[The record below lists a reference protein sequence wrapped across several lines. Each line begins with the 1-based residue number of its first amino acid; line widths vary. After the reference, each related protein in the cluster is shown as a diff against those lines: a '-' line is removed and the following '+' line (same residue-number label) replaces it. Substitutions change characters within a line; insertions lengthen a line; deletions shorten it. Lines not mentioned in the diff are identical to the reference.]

1 MPSPQSSQNFQNPA
15 TVVEPATATDLS
27 LTAAGSAPSDE
38 TKGACALPNETE
50 GAGRQ
55 GEMQNT
61 SVSSGRPSP
70 KTSPSGSPRSSKTSG
85 RKKLVVGARPFVPPH
100 LSCCHLSQH
109 DAQHGVPTD
118 AELSEA
124 DAEVVRHRQALATAQ
139 RRAAE
144 LHRHRAQGSARVSGA
159 HTGGISKVQVRA
171 LERAGEPPKCG
182 YCHKAGHW
190 NHNGPTGAKAGGC
203 PDKYPCSI
211 CNASDHCGR
220 QHRRQACSKPPVS
233 EGFATPVS
241 RPSSSSAS
249 SPPPSPR
256 MQVDP
261 AEVSPATGSVEQGE
275 HSDPLGVRAEERV
288 PSQLCA
294 RAAEVVKA
302 CRDDLRKLEQE
313 QLATSAGNV
322 QGDEQSA
329 QQGERSAAEVHLQ
342 ADVPTEAAKNSAPD
356 LSAERGAD
364 QDQSGRPEAD
374 RQERSLQQE
383 ESLLGSE
390 KGVRPA
396 LPDGAALHG
405 ARPKGWIDKFPAYA
419 ELKRNREAQDA
430 RDGKPRHQAR

>member
-1 MPSPQSSQNFQNPA
+1 
-15 TVVEPATATDLS
+15 
-27 LTAAGSAPSDE
+27 
-38 TKGACALPNETE
+38 
-50 GAGRQ
+50 
-55 GEMQNT
+55 
-61 SVSSGRPSP
+61 
-70 KTSPSGSPRSSKTSG
+70 
-85 RKKLVVGARPFVPPH
+85 
-100 LSCCHLSQH
+100 
-109 DAQHGVPTD
+109 
-118 AELSEA
+118 
-124 DAEVVRHRQALATAQ
+124 
-139 RRAAE
+139 
-144 LHRHRAQGSARVSGA
+144 
-159 HTGGISKVQVRA
+159 
-171 LERAGEPPKCG
+171 
-182 YCHKAGHW
+182 
-190 NHNGPTGAKAGGC
+190 
-203 PDKYPCSI
+203 
-211 CNASDHCGR
+211 
-220 QHRRQACSKPPVS
+220 
-233 EGFATPVS
+233 
-241 RPSSSSAS
+241 
-249 SPPPSPR
+249 
-256 MQVDP
+256 MQVVN
-261 AEVSPATGSVEQGE
+261 AEISPATGSVEQGE

-313 QLATSAGNV
+313 QLARSAGNV

-342 ADVPTEAAKNSAPD
+342 ADVPTEDAEKSAAD

-430 RDGKPRHQAR
+430 RDGKPRHQARRGRHALDDDDEFPYRGRPGCACCGDQKPVLLRRTEDCYSSMTGPPDRDSYRNVQVCSLCVVDNPEYDEMFPVVRIFARRLRRTCSSSSKIRWCSKLMTTR